1 MAMSKPAVSVVI
13 PTYNWS
19 AALRCAI
26 RSVLLQTM
34 QDFEVLVVGDGCTD
48 DSAEVVASFG
58 DARIRWFNL
67 DRNYGSQ
74 WAANNFAN
82 EHASGDWIAYLG
94 HDDIWYPTHLQA
106 VLAAAER
113 EQAHVVTSTMILY
126 WPEPTGGRSLAG
138 VFATG
143 VYTESDFV
151 PPSALAHRRDLYGT
165 VVHWRD
171 PDTVALPMDAQFINE
186 LLVADH
192 RFAQTH
198 ELTCFKYNAAWR
210 RDAYK
215 VKSTAEQERMLAR
228 IESGADFRQGELLD
242 VLKSVVAGRFSPI
255 AAPPTAGI
263 EPGWGVR
270 NNRRLKGL
278 DSRHDPSRLTRIEQ
292 ATRFD
297 MSGQTMPFEWHSNEA
312 SAEHGLF
319 RWTGPSPRATIDL
332 PVIFDRDL
340 VVRIH
345 IVNTLRKDLI
355 NRVTLAI
362 HGHPLQ
368 VHIHN
373 TGSTYVFEAEARC
386 SEVGNSERDFGI
398 TIDVGAVH
406 RPIDAGINDDTR
418 WLGVAVNWVEVAPL
432 T

>member
-1 MAMSKPAVSVVI
+1 MAMNKPAVSVVI

-26 RSVLLQTM
+26 RSVLLQTI

-48 DSAEVVASFG
+48 DSSEVVASFG
-58 DARIRWFNL
+58 DSRIRWFNL
-67 DRNYGSQ
+67 ERNYGSQ

-82 EHASGDWIAYLG
+82 EHASGEWIAYLG

-113 EQAHVVTSTMILY
+113 EHADVVTSTMILY
-126 WPEPTGGRSLAG
+126 WPEPTGGRSIAG
-138 VFATG
+138 LFATG

-151 PPSALAHRRDLYGT
+151 PPSALAHRRDAYGT
-165 VVHWRD
+165 VIHWRD
-171 PDTVALPMDAQFINE
+171 PDTVTLPMDAQFISE
-186 LLVADH
+186 LLIADH
-192 RFAQTH
+192 KFAQTR

-215 VKSTAEQERMLAR
+215 VKSIGEQERMLAR
-228 IESGADFRQGELLD
+228 IEAGTDFRQDELLD
-242 VLKSVVAGRFSPI
+242 VLQSVVAGRFSPI
-255 AAPPTAGI
+255 AAPPSVETERGFA
-263 EPGWGVR
+263 VR
-270 NNRRLKGL
+270 RSRRLKGL
-278 DSRHDPSRLTRIEQ
+278 DPRHDLSQLKRMEQ

-297 MSGQTMPFEWHSNEA
+297 MSEQTMPFEWHFNEV
-312 SAEHGLF
+312 SAEHGPF
-319 RWTGPSPRATIDL
+319 RWTGPSPSATIDL

-340 VVRIH
+340 IVRVH
-345 IVNTLRKDLI
+345 IMNLLRRDLI
-355 NRVTLAI
+355 SRVTLSI

-368 VHIHN
+368 VHVRE
-373 TGSTYVFEAEARC
+373 TGSTYVLEAEARC
-386 SEVGNSERDFGI
+386 AEVGNSERDFGV

-406 RPIDAGINDDTR
+406 RPIDVGINEDTR
-418 WLGVAVNWVEVAPL
+418 WLGVAINWVEVAPL